1 MKELNSVMR
10 KKHSPDEIEAKLRQ
24 ADQMVAQ
31 GRRQQDIAKALDISV
46 MAFHRWRKRPPTV
59 TQRAAQTSLSSVILA
74 PDKKNRSELEIENSR
89 LRRLVTDLLLEK
101 LRLED
106 TLSLA
111 IRRRP
116 K

>member
-46 MAFHRWRKRPPTV
+46 MTFHRWRKRPPTV

-74 PDKKNRSELEIENSR
+74 LAAAGFCGLEF
-89 LRRLVTDLLLEK
+89 T
-101 LRLED
+101 
-106 TLSLA
+106 SLA
-111 IRRRP
+111 GSRSSGISKFCIRRVDELSAPRD
-116 K
+116 